1 MLHIVYYYNVKL
13 FGLRGGEHSN
23 ITEANF
29 DVGSDFIRFE
39 ENVVKKFHDGF
50 PVLKYKPRLETEHV
64 CHPLNGKH
72 ESWLDETY
80 SLYIESVQA
89 CSNELTAFYLKPN
102 FKVFFFFDKK
112 PVGIETLNNIIPPPY
127 KEGSLKHKTNHCLR
141 VSCPSILFNAGVE
154 ERVIRDRTGHRSN
167 AVFNYEKI
175 P

>member
-13 FGLRGGEHSN
+13 FGRRGGEHSN

-39 ENVVKKFHDGF
+39 ENVVKKFHGGF

-72 ESWLDETY
+72 ESCLDETY
-80 SLYIESVQA
+80 SLYIGSVQA

-102 FKVFFFFDKK
+102 FKVFFFF
-112 PVGIETLNNIIPPPY
+112 
-127 KEGSLKHKTNHCLR
+127 
-141 VSCPSILFNAGVE
+141 F
-154 ERVIRDRTGHRSN
+154 
-167 AVFNYEKI
+167 FF
-175 P
+175 